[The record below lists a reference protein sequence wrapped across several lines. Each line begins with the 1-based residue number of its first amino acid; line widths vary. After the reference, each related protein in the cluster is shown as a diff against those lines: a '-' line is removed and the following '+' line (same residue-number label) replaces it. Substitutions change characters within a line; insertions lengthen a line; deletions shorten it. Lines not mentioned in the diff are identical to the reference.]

1 MKSIN
6 CVDMTGFNALHYAV
20 KEGFVD
26 VVKFLIDAGANVHCP
41 EAQGLSPFHL
51 AVYSGQ
57 EEIAKYLLLKV
68 DFYLFIYY

>member
-1 MKSIN
+1 
-6 CVDMTGFNALHYAV
+6 MTGFNALHYAV